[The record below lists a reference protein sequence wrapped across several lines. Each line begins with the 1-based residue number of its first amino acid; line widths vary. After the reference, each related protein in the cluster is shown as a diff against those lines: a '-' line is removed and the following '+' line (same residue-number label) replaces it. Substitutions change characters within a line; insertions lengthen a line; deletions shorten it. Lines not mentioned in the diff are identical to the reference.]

1 MSAHAI
7 VAKISHPH
15 GEPLTT
21 AIRIHAHGYPSGVG
35 RMLFRH
41 YDNEADIDR
50 LLALG
55 NRHNLPDTPDAT
67 CDHPQ
72 PTQPTY
78 AQPGGVAEL
87 LDSEWLQAAHP
98 KWLYV
103 RYHEHWLAAAVR
115 PHQMLRPPEDVIYP
129 KR

>member
-1 MSAHAI
+1 MSVHAV
-7 VAKISHPH
+7 VAKISRSH

-35 RMLFRH
+35 RMLFHH
-41 YDNEADIDR
+41 YDCEAAVNR

-67 CDHPQ
+67 YDHPQ
-72 PTQPTY
+72 PAQPAY

-87 LDSEWLQAAHP
+87 LDSEWLQTAHP
-98 KWLYV
+98 KWMYV
-103 RYHEHWLAAAVR
+103 RYRGHWLAGAVR
-115 PHQMLRPPEDVIYP
+115 PHQILRPLEDVIYP